1 MRCLYHL
8 SLSPFCRKVRLV
20 LGEKGLDFEMK
31 IERTWERRPEFLAIN
46 PAGQVPVL
54 IDDDGTTLVDS
65 NAICEYLEEVYPD
78 RGTMLLGADA
88 VARAEVR
95 RLLAWFDVKFY
106 REVTANLVGEKI
118 QKRLFGLGPPDS
130 NAIRAGHA
138 NIHTHMDYIAWLT
151 ERRSWLAGDNFSLA
165 DIAAAA
171 HLSCLDYIGDVP
183 WDGHRGAHDWYAR
196 IKSRKTFRPI
206 LADHIPGVP
215 PPKHYADP
223 DF

>member
-8 SLSPFCRKVRLV
+8 WLSPFCRKVRLV
-20 LGEKGLDFEMK
+20 LGEKGMEFDMK
-31 IERTWERRPEFLAIN
+31 VEKTWERRPEFLAMN
-46 PAGQVPVL
+46 PAAQVPVL
-54 IDDDGTTLVDS
+54 VEDDGTAIVDS
-65 NAICEYLEEVYPD
+65 TAICEYLEEVYPD
-78 RGTMLLGADA
+78 RGKTLLGAD
-88 VARAEVR
+88 VGLRAEVR
-95 RLLAWFDVKFY
+95 RLTAWFDIKFY
-106 REVTANLVGEKI
+106 REVTSCLVGEKI
-118 QKRLFGLGPPDS
+118 QKRFLGLGHPDS

-138 NIHTHMDYIAWLT
+138 NIHTHLDYIAWLT
-151 ERRSWLAGDNFSLA
+151 ERRSWLAGDDFSLA
-165 DIAAAA
+165 DIAAAS

-183 WDGHRGAHDWYAR
+183 WDDHPEARDWYAR

>member
-1 MRCLYHL
+1 M
-8 SLSPFCRKVRLV
+8 SEKAMDFDMKV
-20 LGEKGLDFEMK
+20 EK
-31 IERTWERRPEFLAIN
+31 TWERRPEFLAMN

-54 IDDDGTTLVDS
+54 IEEDGRVLVDS
-65 NAICEYLEEVYPD
+65 NAICEYLEEIHP
-78 RGTMLLGADA
+78 GGKPLLGADPMQ
-88 VARAEVR
+88 RAEVR
-95 RLLAWFDVKFY
+95 RLVSWFDIKFY
-106 REVTANLVGEKI
+106 REVTNCLVGEKI
-118 QKRLFGLGPPDS
+118 QKRFLGLGHPDS

-138 NIHTHMDYIAWLT
+138 NIHTHLDYIAWLT

-165 DIAAAA
+165 DIAAAS

-183 WDGHRGAHDWYAR
+183 WDDHPEARDWYAR
-196 IKSRKTFRPI
+196 MKSRKTFRPI

>member
-1 MRCLYHL
+1 
-8 SLSPFCRKVRLV
+8 VRLV
-20 LGEKGLDFEMK
+20 LGEKGMDFDMK
-31 IERTWERRPEFLAIN
+31 VEKTWERRPEFLAMN

-54 IDDDGTTLVDS
+54 IDDDDTVVVDS
-65 NAICEYLEEVYPD
+65 NAICEYLEEVHKDHGNP
-78 RGTMLLGADA
+78 LLGSDP

-95 RLLAWFDVKFY
+95 RLIAWFDIKFH
-106 REVTANLVGEKI
+106 REVTNCLVGEKI
-118 QKRLFGLGPPDS
+118 DKRFLGLGHPDS

-138 NIHTHMDYIAWLT
+138 NIHTHLDYIAWLT
-151 ERRSWLAGDNFSLA
+151 ERRSWLAGDTFSLA
-165 DIAAAA
+165 DIAAAS

-183 WDGHRGAHDWYAR
+183 WDDHPEARDWYAR

>member
-8 SLSPFCRKVRLV
+8 WLSPFSRKVRLV
-20 LGEKGLDFEMK
+20 LGEKGMDFDMK
-31 IERTWERRPEFLAIN
+31 VEKTWERRPEFLAMN

-54 IDDDGTTLVDS
+54 VEDDGTTLVDS
-65 NAICEYLEEVYPD
+65 NAICEYLEEVYD
-78 RGTMLLGADA
+78 RGKSLLGKTPA
-88 VARAEVR
+88 ARAEVR
-95 RLLAWFDVKFY
+95 RLIAWFDIKFY
-106 REVTANLVGEKI
+106 REVTNCLVGEKI
-118 QKRLFGLGPPDS
+118 DKRFLGLGHPDS

-138 NIHTHMDYIAWLT
+138 NIHTHLDYIAWLT
-151 ERRSWLAGDNFSLA
+151 ERRSWLAGDVFSLA
-165 DIAAAA
+165 DIAAAS
-171 HLSCLDYIGDVP
+171 HISCLDYIGDVP
-183 WDGHRGAHDWYAR
+183 WDDHPPARDWYAR

>member
-8 SLSPFCRKVRLV
+8 WLSPFCRKVRLV
-20 LGEKGLDFEMK
+20 LGEKGMEFDMK
-31 IERTWERRPEFLAIN
+31 VEKTWERRPEFLAMN
-46 PAGQVPVL
+46 PAAQVPVL
-54 IDDDGTTLVDS
+54 VDDDDTVVVDS

-78 RGTMLLGADA
+78 RGKTLLGADA
-88 VARAEVR
+88 PARAEVR
-95 RLLAWFDVKFY
+95 RLTAWFDIKFY
-106 REVTANLVGEKI
+106 REVTNCLVGEKI
-118 QKRLFGLGPPDS
+118 QKRFLGLGHPDS

-138 NIHTHMDYIAWLT
+138 NIHTHLDYIAWLT
-151 ERRSWLAGDNFSLA
+151 ERRSWLAGDDFSLA
-165 DIAAAA
+165 DVAAAA

-183 WDGHRGAHDWYAR
+183 WDDHPEARDWYAR

>member
-8 SLSPFCRKVRLV
+8 WLSPFCRKVRLV
-20 LGEKGLDFEMK
+20 LGEKGMEFDMK
-31 IERTWERRPEFLAIN
+31 VEKTWERRPEFLAMN
-46 PAGQVPVL
+46 PAAQVPVL
-54 IDDDGTTLVDS
+54 VDDDCTVVVDS

-78 RGTMLLGADA
+78 RGKTLLGADA
-88 VARAEVR
+88 PARAEVR
-95 RLLAWFDVKFY
+95 RLTAWFDIKFY
-106 REVTANLVGEKI
+106 REVTNCLVGEKI
-118 QKRLFGLGPPDS
+118 QKRFLGLGHPDS

-138 NIHTHMDYIAWLT
+138 NIHTHLDYIAWLT
-151 ERRSWLAGDNFSLA
+151 ERRSWLAGDDFSLA
-165 DIAAAA
+165 DVAAAA

-183 WDGHRGAHDWYAR
+183 WDDHPEARGWYAR

>member
-8 SLSPFCRKVRLV
+8 WLSPFCRKVRLV
-20 LGEKGLDFEMK
+20 LSEKGMDFDMK
-31 IERTWERRPEFLAIN
+31 VEKTWERRPEFLAMN

-54 IDDDGTTLVDS
+54 IEEDGSVLVDS
-65 NAICEYLEEVYPD
+65 NAICEYLEEVHPAK
-78 RGTMLLGADA
+78 GKPLLGADPMQ
-88 VARAEVR
+88 RAEVR
-95 RLLAWFDVKFY
+95 RLVSWFDIKFY
-106 REVTANLVGEKI
+106 REVTNCLVGEKI
-118 QKRLFGLGPPDS
+118 QKRFLGLGHPDS

-138 NIHTHMDYIAWLT
+138 NIHTHLDYIAWLT

-165 DIAAAA
+165 DIAAAS

-183 WDGHRGAHDWYAR
+183 WDDHPEARGWYAR
-196 IKSRKTFRPI
+196 MKSRKTFRPI

>member
-1 MRCLYHL
+1 
-8 SLSPFCRKVRLV
+8 VRLV
-20 LGEKGLDFEMK
+20 LGEKGMDFDMK
-31 IERTWERRPEFLAIN
+31 VEKTWERRPEFLAMN

-54 IDDDGTTLVDS
+54 IDDDDTVVVDS
-65 NAICEYLEEVYPD
+65 NAICEYLEEVYKDHGKP
-78 RGTMLLGADA
+78 LLGSDP

-95 RLLAWFDVKFY
+95 RLIAWFDIKFH
-106 REVTANLVGEKI
+106 REVTNCLVGEKI
-118 QKRLFGLGPPDS
+118 DKRFLGLGHPDS

-138 NIHTHMDYIAWLT
+138 NIHTHLDYIAWLT
-151 ERRSWLAGDNFSLA
+151 ERRSWLAGDTFSLA
-165 DIAAAA
+165 DIAAAS

-183 WDGHRGAHDWYAR
+183 WDDHPEARDWYAR

>member
-1 MRCLYHL
+1 M
-8 SLSPFCRKVRLV
+8 
-20 LGEKGLDFEMK
+20 LGEKGMDFDMK
-31 IERTWERRPEFLAIN
+31 VEKTWERRPEFLAMN

-54 IDDDGTTLVDS
+54 IDDDDTVVVDS
-65 NAICEYLEEVYPD
+65 NAICEYLEEVYKDHGNP
-78 RGTMLLGADA
+78 LLGSDP

-95 RLLAWFDVKFY
+95 RLIAWFDIKFH
-106 REVTANLVGEKI
+106 REVTNCLVGEKI
-118 QKRLFGLGPPDS
+118 DKRFLGLGHPDS

-138 NIHTHMDYIAWLT
+138 NIHTHLDYIAWLT
-151 ERRSWLAGDNFSLA
+151 ERRSWLAGDTFSLA
-165 DIAAAA
+165 DIAAAS

-183 WDGHRGAHDWYAR
+183 WDDHPEARDWYAR

>member
-8 SLSPFCRKVRLV
+8 WLSPFCRKVRLV
-20 LGEKGLDFEMK
+20 LGEKGMEFDMK
-31 IERTWERRPEFLAIN
+31 VEKTWERRPEFLAMN
-46 PAGQVPVL
+46 PAAQVPVL
-54 IDDDGTTLVDS
+54 VDDGTVVVDS

-78 RGTMLLGADA
+78 RGKTLLGADA

-95 RLLAWFDVKFY
+95 RLTAWFDIKFY
-106 REVTANLVGEKI
+106 REVTNCLVGEKI
-118 QKRLFGLGPPDS
+118 QKRFLGLGHPDS

-138 NIHTHMDYIAWLT
+138 NIHTHLDYIAWLT
-151 ERRSWLAGDNFSLA
+151 ERRSWLAGDDFSLA
-165 DIAAAA
+165 DVAAAA

-183 WDGHRGAHDWYAR
+183 WDDHPEAHDWYAR

>member
-8 SLSPFCRKVRLV
+8 LLSPFCRKVRV
-20 LGEKGLDFEMK
+20 ALGEKGMDFELRL
-31 IERTWERRPEFLAIN
+31 ERTWERRPEFLAMN

-54 IDDDGTTLVDS
+54 VDDDDTVIVDS
-65 NAICEYLEEVYPD
+65 SAICEYLEEAYPEH
-78 RGTMLLGADA
+78 GTLLGADLA
-88 VARAEVR
+88 ARAEVR
-95 RLLAWFDVKFY
+95 RLVAWFDIKFD
-106 REVTANLVGEKI
+106 RDVTANLVGEKI
-118 QKRLFGLGPPDS
+118 QKRLLGRGQPDS

-138 NIHTHMDYIAWLT
+138 NIHPHLDYIAWLMD
-151 ERRSWLAGDNFSLA
+151 RRSWLAGETFSLA

-183 WDGHRGAHDWYAR
+183 WEDHAGARDWYAR
-196 IKSRKTFRPI
+196 VKSRKTFRPI

-215 PPKHYADP
+215 PPRHYADP

>member
-8 SLSPFCRKVRLV
+8 SLSPFCRKVRLA
-20 LGEKGLDFEMK
+20 LGEKGMDFELK
-31 IERTWERRPEFLAIN
+31 VEKTWERRPEYLAMN
-46 PAGQVPVL
+46 PAAQVPVL
-54 IDDDGTTLVDS
+54 IDEDDTVVVDS
-65 NAICEYLEEVYPD
+65 SAICEYLEEVYPD
-78 RGTMLLGADA
+78 HGIILYGADA
-88 VARAEVR
+88 LSRAEVR

-118 QKRLFGLGPPDS
+118 QKRFLGLGQPDS

-138 NIHTHMDYIAWLT
+138 NIHTHLDYIAWLS

-183 WDGHRGAHDWYAR
+183 WDDHPGARDWYAR